1 MSEQFPRGIGRV
13 TARFVRKADGQPLS
27 GVTGRYRVKLFDKDV
42 FKDDKLGEPRLGADG
57 RVTCTFDLQHAISAD
72 SPMETKPDVYLVVY
86 EGEGER
92 EIFRTPTFSDLDF
105 TRRDEKGE
113 AVTHDLGTFQV

>member
-1 MSEQFPRGIGRV
+1 MAEQFERGIGRV
-13 TARFVRKADGQPLS
+13 TARFVRKADGNPLS
-27 GVTGRYRVKLFDKDV
+27 GVTGRYVVKLFDKDI

-86 EGEGER
+86 EGER
-92 EIFRTPTFSDLDF
+92 EIFRTPTFSGLDF
-105 TRRDEKGE
+105 ERRDDKGE
-113 AVTHDLGTFQV
+113 VVTHDLGTFQV